1 MAGDNLVDLLSG
13 KSDDERAAI
22 ARRVGVCLS
31 VDELPL
37 AERRGAEAL
46 AGFLVRDAT
55 ERVRRELSEAVTN
68 APHLSRDVA
77 MKIAHDID
85 SIACPFLTV
94 TDIFSDDDWRDLVL
108 TISRGAKIAAAC
120 RTSMSE
126 GLAIALAETGDT
138 AVAQA
143 LVENIAAPMTKPV
156 CNPLI
161 ERFETSPW
169 IIDKLA
175 ERDDLM
181 SEIAAKLITRVSA
194 AARDKLIETYNLP
207 EQGTAITAEAESAAL
222 LQLIREVPASRM
234 VSLAQQLQRENK
246 LTYSLL
252 VMTLHD
258 GSIGFFEIGLS
269 LISGARLETIR
280 AAIHHGSDG
289 ALTAMLS
296 HAAIPQNHYS
306 EIWEALQWLRGRLK
320 RARA

>member
-22 ARRVGVCLS
+22 AQRVGVCLS

-37 AERRGAEAL
+37 AEQRGAEAL

-55 ERVRRELSEAVTN
+55 ERVRRELSEAVKN

-77 MKIAHDID
+77 LKIAHDID
-85 SIACPFLTV
+85 SIACPFLTA
-94 TDIFSDDDWRDLVL
+94 TGIFSDDDWRDLVL

-143 LVENIAAPMTKPV
+143 LVENSAAPMTKPV

-181 SEIAAKLITRVSA
+181 AEIAAKLITKVSA
-194 AARDKLIETYNLP
+194 AARDKLIDTYNLP
-207 EQGTAITAEAESAAL
+207 EQTMSITAEAESAAL

-246 LTYSLL
+246 LSYALL

-280 AAIHHGSDG
+280 AAIHHGGDG

-296 HAAIPQNHYS
+296 HAAIPQKHYA

-320 RARA
+320 KARA